1 MEGGPIFTA
10 GRRVGIIRCGRGHP
24 AVSPALDGPP
34 ALKPRKSMTPAI
46 DKIQENEPAYKMISR
61 MAAYIVILGWT
72 LLGLYILTVA
82 QNEGPRVDI
91 LKYFLS
97 TEQSGIKFRA
107 LMLLG
112 PFLLTV
118 IAYLIKKRS
127 SDLSRVNRIL
137 IRENTAR
144 RESEEELSRRAF
156 YDALTSLPNRALFLD
171 HLNIAL
177 ERTKRYPDHVFAV
190 FFLDV
195 DRFKVINDGLGHFGG
210 DQLLIAISRR
220 LKKNTRAIDT
230 VARFGG
236 DEFAILMEEAGD
248 ISAVTDLSDR
258 IMGEMAAP
266 FHVSGHEIF
275 ASVSIG
281 IVLSDLGDY
290 NGPDELIRDADIA
303 MYHAKARGK
312 ACHVIFDSTMQAQAA
327 ATLWFET
334 ELRRAV
340 EKNEFTVYYQPIIS
354 MKNNKIIGFEALVR
368 WQHPTRG
375 LIPPMEFM
383 TAAEETGLILPIG
396 QWVIREACRQ
406 LLEWQQ
412 RFPEYGDVTVSV
424 NVSSKVFAQPEF
436 YDVIEQILRE
446 TGLDAGKL
454 RLEIVERMLIEN
466 PEPAAHL
473 LKRLQDLNVRFDID
487 DFGTGYS
494 ALNYLRQFPING
506 LKIDRSFIK
515 AIAFSKNSAEIVKII
530 IALAHAL
537 NMDVIAEGIETTE
550 QLEIFRTMKGEYA
563 QGFFIFRPMD
573 SKSVEDLLSPK

>member
-1 MEGGPIFTA
+1 MPQ
-10 GRRVGIIRCGRGHP
+10 
-24 AVSPALDGPP
+24 
-34 ALKPRKSMTPAI
+34 AI
-46 DKIQENEPAYKMISR
+46 DNIQENESAYKMLSR
-61 MAAYIVILGWT
+61 MAAYIVILGWAI
-72 LLGLYILTVA
+72 LGLYIVSVTR
-82 QNEGPRVDI
+82 NEGPGVDI

-112 PFLLTV
+112 PFVLTV
-118 IAYLIKKRS
+118 IAYLVKQRTD
-127 SDLSRVNRIL
+127 DLSRVNGL
-137 IRENTAR
+137 LTRENTAR
-144 RESEEELSRRAF
+144 RETEEQLSRRAF
-156 YDALTSLPNRALFLD
+156 YDALTNLPNRALFID
-171 HLNIAL
+171 HLTNAL
-177 ERTKRYPDHVFAV
+177 ERNKRYPDRVFAV

-210 DQLLIAISRR
+210 DQLLISISSR
-220 LKKNTRAIDT
+220 LKKNTRAVDT

-236 DEFAILMEEAGD
+236 DEFAILMEDAGD
-248 ISAVTDLSDR
+248 ISAVQDLSDR

-266 FHVSGHEIF
+266 FHVLGHEIF
-275 ASVSIG
+275 ATVSIG
-281 IVLSDLGDY
+281 IVLSNQSDY
-290 NGPDELIRDADIA
+290 DQPDELVRDADIA

-312 ACHVIFDSTMQAQAA
+312 ACHVIFDATMQAEAA

-354 MKNNKIIGFEALVR
+354 MKNNEIIGFEALVR

-375 LIPPMEFM
+375 LIPPMDFM
-383 TAAEETGLILPIG
+383 AAAEETGLILPIG

-406 LLEWQQ
+406 LREWQDQ
-412 RFPEYGDVTVSV
+412 FPQYRDVTVSV

-446 TGLDAGKL
+446 TGLDARKL

-515 AIAFSKNSAEIVKII
+515 ALAFNKNSAEIVKII

-573 SKSVEDLLSPK
+573 SKAVEDLLSLK

>member
-1 MEGGPIFTA
+1 
-10 GRRVGIIRCGRGHP
+10 
-24 AVSPALDGPP
+24 
-34 ALKPRKSMTPAI
+34 
-46 DKIQENEPAYKMISR
+46 MISR
-61 MAAYIVILGWT
+61 MAVYIVILGWT
-72 LLGLYILTVA
+72 LLGLYIRMVA
-82 QNEGPRVDI
+82 QNEERGADI
-91 LKYFLS
+91 LKFFLS
-97 TEQSGIKFRA
+97 TDQSGIKFRA

-118 IAYLIKKRS
+118 IAYLIRQRTR
-127 SDLSRVNRIL
+127 DLSRVNQIL
-137 IRENTAR
+137 TRENTAR
-144 RESEEELSRRAF
+144 RETEEELSRRAF
-156 YDALTSLPNRALFLD
+156 YDALTNLPNRALFLD

-177 ERTKRYPDHVFAV
+177 ERSRRYPDRVFAV

-210 DQLLIAISRR
+210 DQLLISISRR

-236 DEFAILMEEAGD
+236 DEFAILMEDAGD

-258 IMGEMAAP
+258 IMGEMVAP
-266 FHVSGHEIF
+266 FHISGHEIF

-281 IVLSDLGDY
+281 IVLSDQSDY
-290 NGPDELIRDADIA
+290 KQPDELIRDADIA

-312 ACHVIFDSTMQAQAA
+312 ACHVIFDSTMQAEAA

-354 MKNNKIIGFEALVR
+354 MKTNKIIGFEALVR

-412 RFPEYGDVTVSV
+412 RFPEYRDVTVSV

-515 AIAFSKNSAEIVKII
+515 ALAFSKNSAEIVKII

-573 SKSVEDLLSPK
+573 SKSVENLLSPK